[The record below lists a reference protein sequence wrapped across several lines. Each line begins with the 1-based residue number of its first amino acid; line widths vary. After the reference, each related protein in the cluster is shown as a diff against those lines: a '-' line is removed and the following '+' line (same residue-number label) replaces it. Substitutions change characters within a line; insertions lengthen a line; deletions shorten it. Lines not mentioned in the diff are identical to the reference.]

1 MIFIT
6 DKSVMRK
13 TTIRKNDRFLNGWG
27 ACSSNLSG
35 FQKKKRR
42 QTIKTRRFG
51 IAQPID
57 YNEFKRNHSLKTIA
71 FQQNI

>member
-6 DKSVMRK
+6 DKTVMRK

-27 ACSSNLSG
+27 ASSSNLSG
-35 FQKKKRR
+35 FQKKNRR
-42 QTIKTRRFG
+42 QTIRTSRF
-51 IAQPID
+51 IMTQPID
-57 YNEFKRNHSLKTIA
+57 YNEFKYNHPLKTIA